1 MEDGHPKHRSMTALP
16 FRDTGPRARVVR
28 AGACVPLLAVVA
40 LFTSQCAKSGETD
53 RDASAD
59 GPGGGISLG
68 GGAPAIVGDA
78 SAVSVGDASS
88 SGTLTIVPPDAI
100 VTVSIQDGVVTAAPS
115 VMLTAQTPSGPVP
128 ASWSIDRGE
137 LGAID
142 ASGLF
147 RPSGSVAGAG
157 TVRAAFGSLSG
168 ATSVTVRIVATRNGG
183 PTWSGDAGAGG
194 YGGVGGEGPGG
205 AADPTV
211 FAGAAATP
219 SSAQELGFV
228 YPYDGTVWPRGLLA
242 PLLQW
247 QTTHV
252 AQAVYVHLSQHDY
265 DFKGYYGLTQ
275 VAAGAARMRQPLDA
289 QAWDQATHSNEGDPL
304 HVEVTVASSDGV
316 FGPIAESWPIAPAIL
331 QGTVYYGSYN
341 TALNGNPGTVTGAV
355 LSIQPGNPSPSLAV
369 PSLKGACHAC
379 HEVSANG
386 STLYTNDAIGDYA
399 FGGSY
404 DLGNGSALIKGY
416 DQTDVGVG
424 GLQYGDVA
432 GKFTYGGVYPDGT
445 FVLANSNDNFHCY
458 AGSSDL
464 FSRDTLLEVPSTG
477 FTNVVAQ
484 AVTPTFSPDGR
495 HVAFNFWQAKP
506 GTDAGVAAGGGSS
519 LAAMDFDCGAAAGDI
534 ACSAPPY
541 SFSNLREIYRDGT
554 RTAGW
559 PGFTPDGTAVV
570 FQSTITPSTAG
581 SPLNTYSGGTAEL
594 MIADARN
601 PPQFSPERLCALNG
615 YQGDCMTPYLPVS
628 PSHPNDTIYNY
639 EPTVNPVP
647 SGGYY
652 WIVFTTRRA
661 YGNVAQG
668 DPYETNTYSP
678 IDHPVTKKLWVAA
691 LDEHPAPGKDPSHPA
706 FYLPGQ
712 ELNAGDMRGYW
723 VVEPCRP
730 DGTACTTGDQC
741 CNGFCRQPS
750 NGAALVCTTTT
761 TGCSNEFEKCVTAAD
776 CCGASQGSV
785 CIDGRCAQP
794 AAQ

>member
-1 MEDGHPKHRSMTALP
+1 MPIGNTAP
-16 FRDTGPRARVVR
+16 PPTC
-28 AGACVPLLAVVA
+28 ACWPGGFVPIVAVVA
-40 LFTSQCAKSGETD
+40 LLASQCARQG
-53 RDASAD
+53 
-59 GPGGGISLG
+59 LG
-68 GGAPAIVGDA
+68 GGNASAVEPDGGLVSLEDSGQALIGDGSPLAVGDA
-78 SAVSVGDASS
+78 SLAGA
-88 SGTLTIVPPDAI
+88 LTIVPPNAI
-100 VTVSIQDGVVTAAPS
+100 VSVSIQNGVVTAAPAVTFS
-115 VMLTAQTPSGPVP
+115 AQTSAGPVA

-142 ASGLF
+142 RASGAF
-147 RPSGSVAGAG
+147 QPSGTVAGVG
-157 TVRAAFGSLSG
+157 TVRAAFGNLS
-168 ATSVTVRIVATRNGG
+168 ATTSVTVRISATRNGG
-183 PTWSGDAGAGG
+183 PSFVGDAGPGG

-205 AADPTV
+205 PTDPTV
-211 FAGAAATP
+211 FAGSTAAP

-228 YPYDGTVWPRGLLA
+228 YPYDRTVWPRGLLA

-252 AQAVYVHLSQHDY
+252 AQAVYIHLSQSGF
-265 DFKGYYGLTQ
+265 DFKGYYALTQ
-275 VAAGAARMRQPLDA
+275 SPAGAGRMRQPIDA
-289 QAWDQATHSNEGDPL
+289 QAWDQATHSNQGDPL
-304 HVEVTVASSDGV
+304 HLEVTIASSDGV
-316 FGPIAESWPIAPAIL
+316 YGPIAENWIIAPAIL
-331 QGTVYYGSYN
+331 KGAVYYGSYN

-355 LSIQPGNPSPSLAV
+355 LSIQPGNSSPTLAV

-404 DLGNGSALIKGY
+404 DLGNGSALIKRY
-416 DQTDVGVG
+416 DQTDVAMM

-445 FVLANSNDNFHCY
+445 FVLANSQDNFHAY
-458 AGSSDL
+458 GANSDL
-464 FSRDTLLEVPSTG
+464 FARDTLLAVPSTG
-477 FTNVVAQ
+477 FTTVVAQ

-495 HVAFNFWQAKP
+495 HVAFNFWQSQP
-506 GTDAGVAAGGGSS
+506 GADAGVAAGEGSS
-519 LAAMDFDCGAAAGDI
+519 LAAMDFDCGAAPGAI
-534 ACSAPPY
+534 ACSTPPF
-541 SFSNLREIYRDGT
+541 SFSHLREIYRDAT
-554 RTAGW
+554 RKAGW
-559 PGFTPDGTAVV
+559 PAFTPDGTAVV
-570 FQSTITPSTAG
+570 FQSTITPSTNG

-601 PPQFSPERLCALNG
+601 PSQFPPQRLCALNG
-615 YQGDCMTPYLPVS
+615 TQSDCATSYLPVS
-628 PSHPNDTIYNY
+628 PSHPNDTTYNY
-639 EPTVNPVP
+639 EPTVNPIA

-652 WIVFTTRRA
+652 WVVFTTRRA

-691 LDEHPAPGKDPSHPA
+691 LNENPTPGKDPSHPA

-730 DGTACTTGDQC
+730 DGTGCSTGDEC
-741 CNGFCRQPS
+741 CNGFCRQPAD
-750 NGAALVCTTTT
+750 GGALVCTTTT
-761 TGCSNEFEKCVTAAD
+761 TGCSNEFEKCATQAD
-776 CCGASQGSV
+776 CCGAAQGSV
-785 CIDGRCAQP
+785 CINGRCAQP